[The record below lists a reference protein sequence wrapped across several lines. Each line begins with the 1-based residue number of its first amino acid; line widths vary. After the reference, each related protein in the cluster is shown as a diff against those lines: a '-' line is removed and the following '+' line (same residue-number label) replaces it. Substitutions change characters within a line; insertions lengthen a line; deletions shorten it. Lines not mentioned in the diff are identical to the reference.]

1 MLAVEAIGI
10 FVCRMKMMGER
21 GHYTTSFNFIYQSM
35 LSVNFLNINDTEAT
49 VTSLTQITY

>member
-10 FVCRMKMMGER
+10 FVGRMKMMWER
-21 GHYTTSFNFIYQSM
+21 GHCTTSFNFIYKSM